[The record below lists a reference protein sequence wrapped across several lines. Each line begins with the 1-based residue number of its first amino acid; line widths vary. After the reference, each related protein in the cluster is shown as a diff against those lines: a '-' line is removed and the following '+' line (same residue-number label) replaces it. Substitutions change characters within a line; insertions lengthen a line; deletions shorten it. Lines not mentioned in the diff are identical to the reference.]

1 MRLYHNVKPVYH
13 IHGIGY
19 RTARSGILGVAIGID
34 YQLLTGQYE
43 AHLLATALHENGVP
57 VGHVLYHGRKAQ
69 CAAVRLDGTVG
80 VGLDVARCPY
90 ILGDTQS
97 HSSVVG
103 CCSVV
108 GRSVTVLHKTV
119 AGVVGADDGYLYLAA
134 VGTGC
139 LHALVGVLV
148 APAAKVDGKQL
159 ACGLADVKKT
169 AVNGNLI
176 VLGLAHATAGGTHH
190 EHIML
195 RVFGQSLLYRVGGAS
210 VHHFLA
216 KALLRALGDVVHG
229 DFHGRVGIVA
239 LVARHIHRLCLE
251 EFQRAVAAVAPAC
264 CHYRRVIVS
273 KALVLLYHHHGGM
286 QYIALHTARHILTL
300 YADRV
305 CSMRQSARVDEHVM
319 RIGVG
324 NGRCGQHLPLTCLVY
339 LHLHQNTLVAGI
351 VRKLVQGD
359 VLCHAANLKAGVLG
373 VVQRLHAHTGDINGN
388 QADVLCGGVASIIG
402 NLCLQRQF
410 SSLRAKAAQVKFK
423 RVVGQ
428 RGTARLLRLKR
439 GHYFL
444 CGPVHKVHAHD
455 RVARLVAACLGDTHD
470 GCLHH
475 KTAACIGIQGVLL
488 ERYGNGSTR
497 AATASCTYRKLHLV
511 AYHVTCRVLHVE
523 FDSALGLCINSECG
537 RDMGIRS
544 TC

>member
-1 MRLYHNVKPVYH
+1 MHH
-13 IHGIGY
+13 IHSVGY
-19 RTARSGILGVAIGID
+19 RAARSGILDVSVGID
-34 YQLLTGQYE
+34 HQLFARQYK
-43 AHLLATALHENGVP
+43 AKFLATALHQHGIP
-57 VGHVLYHGRKAQ
+57 VGHIFHHRREAQ

-97 HSSVVG
+97 HSPGVG
-103 CCSVV
+103 CCAVV

-139 LHALVGVLV
+139 FHALVGVLV

-176 VLGLAHATAGGTHH
+176 VLGLAHVAAGGTHH
-190 EHIML
+190 KHIIL
-195 RVFGQSLLYRVGGAS
+195 RVFCQSLLYRIGGAS

-251 EFQRAVAAVAPAC
+251 EFQRAVAAVAPTC

-273 KALVLLYHHHGGM
+273 KALVLLYHHHGGI
-286 QYIALHTARHILTL
+286 QHIALHTARHILTL

-305 CSMRQSARVDEHVM
+305 SSMRQSARVDEHVV
-319 RIGVG
+319 RISVG

-373 VVQRLHAHTGDINGN
+373 VVQRLHAHTGHIHSN
-388 QADVLCGGVASIIG
+388 QTDVLCRGVASVIG

-410 SSLRAKAAQVKFK
+410 SCLRAKAA
-423 RVVGQ
+423 
-428 RGTARLLRLKR
+428 
-439 GHYFL
+439 
-444 CGPVHKVHAHD
+444 
-455 RVARLVAACLGDTHD
+455 
-470 GCLHH
+470 
-475 KTAACIGIQGVLL
+475 
-488 ERYGNGSTR
+488 
-497 AATASCTYRKLHLV
+497 
-511 AYHVTCRVLHVE
+511 
-523 FDSALGLCINSECG
+523 
-537 RDMGIRS
+537 
-544 TC
+544 